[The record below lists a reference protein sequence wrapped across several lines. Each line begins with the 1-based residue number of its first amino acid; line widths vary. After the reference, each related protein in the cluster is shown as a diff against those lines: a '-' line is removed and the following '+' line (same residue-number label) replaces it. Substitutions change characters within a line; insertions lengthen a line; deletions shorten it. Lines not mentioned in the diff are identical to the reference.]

1 MSMIRTRRAALAQS
15 GNRFYD
21 KTMLNSSMRN
31 LVLATVLLTAGTSP
45 ALAASEADYKA
56 AFAAAEAA
64 EKQADQLRNKWTTT
78 EAQLAAAKK
87 AAGAGDFDAATAA
100 AREAEALAKASIFQA
115 TSEKER
121 WKDMEIR

>member
-1 MSMIRTRRAALAQS
+1 
-15 GNRFYD
+15 
-21 KTMLNSSMRN
+21 MRN
-31 LVLATVLLTAGTSP
+31 LLLAAVLLTAGTWS

-56 AFAAAEAA
+56 ALAEAEAA

-78 EAQLAAAKK
+78 ETQLAAAKK
-87 AAGAGDFDAATAA
+87 AAASGDFDAATTAA
-100 AREAEALAKASIFQA
+100 KEAEALAKASIFQA

>member
-1 MSMIRTRRAALAQS
+1 MSMIRNTLLAS
-15 GNRFYD
+15 
-21 KTMLNSSMRN
+21 
-31 LVLATVLLTAGTSP
+31 VLLMAGAIQGALP

-78 EAQLAAAKK
+78 EAQLATAKK
-87 AAGAGDFDAATAA
+87 AASSGDFDAAAA
-100 AREAEALAKASIFQA
+100 AAKEAEALAKASIFQA

-121 WKDMEIR
+121 WKDLEIH